1 MNRKEIARGWWVQG
15 VACVYCFLI
24 GIGSFIPSTVSAD
37 TKYASKE
44 RSTISRA
51 HMSRARTLLV
61 EALAEFEEGRKYARP
76 DLLLDSEDWRL
87 RVVSLTEQLNRVIDP
102 KPRVTREGAVFRT
115 PPRFVKR
122 ERDHLPPV
130 TNGAKSRSDFG
141 EKQRLKE
148 RQEAR
153 ARLYEEKQKKNGSS
167 KSEENQR
174 EEVKREIASID
185 ELLDD
190 DFELEEKE
198 EAKKSPVKESKA
210 GPVFPNELMPE
221 VQDDEYQ
228 AVEEMKRGSLG
239 ETEELISPREQQ
251 GQESYDDEN
260 EDYQDSVTGK
270 NSAGNESDNFNTLPD
285 IISDQEVG
293 NISPDVADSRLIDD
307 EELTRRLEQT
317 LADR

>member
-1 MNRKEIARGWWVQG
+1 MNRKEIVRAWFLQG
-15 VACVYCFLI
+15 VTCLYCFLI
-24 GIGSFIPSTVSAD
+24 GAGSFIPSTVSAD

-153 ARLYEEKQKKNGSS
+153 ARLYEENHQKNNSS
-167 KSEENQR
+167 KSDDVQR
-174 EEVKREIASID
+174 EIDSID
-185 ELLDD
+185 ELLDED
-190 DFELEEKE
+190 LDIDKKNEVEDAALKE
-198 EAKKSPVKESKA
+198 NPK

-221 VQDDEYQ
+221 VSDEEFQ
-228 AVEEMKRGSLG
+228 EIEEKKRSSLG
-239 ETEELISPREQQ
+239 YDEELISPQEEQ
-251 GQESYDDEN
+251 EEEPYDDEN
-260 EDYQDSVTGK
+260 KDPEDPTAGKSPKKYENDSF
-270 NSAGNESDNFNTLPD
+270 DTLPD
-285 IISDQEVG
+285 IISDQEVE
-293 NISPDVADSRLIDD
+293 NVSPDVADSRLIDD

>member
-1 MNRKEIARGWWVQG
+1 MNWKEIARAWLLQG
-15 VACVYCFLI
+15 VTCLYCFLI
-24 GIGSFIPSTVSAD
+24 GAGSFIPSTASAD

-130 TNGAKSRSDFG
+130 ANGAKSRSDYG

-153 ARLYEEKQKKNGSS
+153 ARLYEEKQQKNDSS
-167 KSEENQR
+167 KSDEVQR
-174 EEVKREIASID
+174 EIDSID

-190 DFELEEKE
+190 DLDLDEKS
-198 EAKKSPVKESKA
+198 EAKNGALRASQK

-221 VQDDEYQ
+221 VSDEEF
-228 AVEEMKRGSLG
+228 EEIEEKKRSSLG
-239 ETEELISPREQQ
+239 YDEELISPREEQ
-251 GQESYDDEN
+251 GRDLYDDEN
-260 EDYQDSVTGK
+260 EDYQDPAIGK
-270 NSAGNESDNFNTLPD
+270 GRPGYENDSFNTLPD
-285 IISDQEVG
+285 VISDQEVE
-293 NISPDVADSRLIDD
+293 NVSPDVADSRLIDD